1 MITCK
6 QVDLN
11 HDGKIDM
18 VNTTT
23 TAASQI
29 VLEEIDRDFDGKFD
43 FTAYYTRASA
53 CATSST

>member
-1 MITCK
+1 VITCK

-18 VNTTT
+18 VIYLRRRR
-23 TAASQI
+23 SQI
-29 VLEEIDRDFDGKFD
+29 VLEEIDGDFDGKFD
-43 FTAYYTRASA
+43 FTAYYSRASA